1 MFAHEF
7 MRNAL
12 LASTGI
18 ALAAGL
24 AGYFLVLRGQVFA
37 ADALSH
43 VAFTGGVAA
52 LAFGFNELFGLL
64 VATVLAAV
72 LLNSLS
78 VASRAGDVE
87 IGVFFAL
94 ILGLGVLFISIYVS
108 GHSTSNS
115 TGGVGVLF
123 GSVFGI
129 SAGQARTAVFVSLGA
144 VVSLL
149 AIARPLLFASVDS
162 AAAAAQGIRVGVL
175 GPHPE
180 LFGSDPAPQLCDDG
194 RALRALP
201 AFDRHPDHA
210 EGPLMKA
217 VVYDRYGPPEVLRI
231 ADVERPVPKGD
242 EVLIK
247 VHATTVN
254 RLDVHTREANR
265 SSGLGFSVLSRLV
278 SGLRTPRRR
287 ILGSEFAGE
296 VEAVGATVNEFAVG
310 DHVFGNS
317 GLRFGAHAEF
327 MCMRESAR
335 IAHMPAGV
343 SFGEAAPITDGALN
357 ALTCLTAADLRKGRR
372 ILIYGASGAIGTAGV
387 QLARHFDADVTAVCS
402 TKNLELVKSLG
413 ADWVIDYTKEDF
425 TKNGQTY
432 HVIFD
437 AVGKHSFKRSRD
449 SLEPG
454 GIYLPTDGFEN
465 LFLALW
471 TPRVGDKR
479 VVFQIPPRQTK
490 QDVLFLKQLVEAGE
504 FRPVIDRTYALED
517 VVEATRYVETEQK
530 TGNVGLTV

>member
-1 MFAHEF
+1 
-7 MRNAL
+7 
-12 LASTGI
+12 
-18 ALAAGL
+18 
-24 AGYFLVLRGQVFA
+24 
-37 ADALSH
+37 
-43 VAFTGGVAA
+43 
-52 LAFGFNELFGLL
+52 
-64 VATVLAAV
+64 
-72 LLNSLS
+72 
-78 VASRAGDVE
+78 
-87 IGVFFAL
+87 
-94 ILGLGVLFISIYVS
+94 
-108 GHSTSNS
+108 
-115 TGGVGVLF
+115 
-123 GSVFGI
+123 
-129 SAGQARTAVFVSLGA
+129 
-144 VVSLL
+144 
-149 AIARPLLFASVDS
+149 
-162 AAAAAQGIRVGVL
+162 
-175 GPHPE
+175 
-180 LFGSDPAPQLCDDG
+180 
-194 RALRALP
+194 
-201 AFDRHPDHA
+201 
-210 EGPLMKA
+210 MKA

-231 ADVERPVPKGD
+231 ADVERPVPKED

-265 SSGLGFSVLSRLV
+265 KSGLAVSVLSRMV
-278 SGLRTPRRR
+278 SGLRRPRQP

-296 VEAVGATVNEFAVG
+296 VEAAGAAVQEFAVG
-310 DHVFGNS
+310 DRVFGNS

-387 QLARHFDADVTAVCS
+387 QLARHFDADVTAVCN

-413 ADWVIDYTKEDF
+413 ADRVIDYMQEDF

-437 AVGKHSFKRSRD
+437 AVGKHSFKRSKG

-454 GIYLPTDGFEN
+454 GMYLPTDGFEN
-465 LFLALW
+465 LVLALW
-471 TPRVGDKR
+471 TPRFGDKK

-490 QDVLFLKQLVEAGE
+490 QDVLLLKQLVEAGK

-530 TGNVGLTV
+530 TGNVVLTV